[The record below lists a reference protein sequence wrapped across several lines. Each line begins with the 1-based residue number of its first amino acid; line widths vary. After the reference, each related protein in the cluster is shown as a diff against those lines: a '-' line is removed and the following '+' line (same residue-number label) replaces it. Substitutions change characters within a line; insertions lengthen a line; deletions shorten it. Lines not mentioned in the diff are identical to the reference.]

1 VSFAEGGA
9 GEESQSSLTLS
20 EFASF
25 ELSLGFAGESVLVK
39 SGFADDCNPS
49 NFEFS
54 SFLTVFDMFLIL
66 GLTSVFFAV
75 FAGELAFF

>member
-1 VSFAEGGA
+1 LSFSAIFL
-9 GEESQSSLTLS
+9 SSISCLLS

-66 GLTSVFFAV
+66 GLKLPYLY
-75 FAGELAFF
+75 EWE